1 MKKLGT
7 IIVAFF
13 TVYSAVAQPDVT
25 IEGTGSREVE
35 KAYRIAGVPQII
47 DTTIPMATVDY
58 PLLQLQFET
67 STDVNR
73 INPVSIRTQ
82 DKLVKLYNT
91 YVKLGIG
98 TELMPLGEIYF
109 DATRSRKFLYGAHLK
124 HLSSFGNIP
133 DRAPAQFD
141 RTRFGLYGAINERKY
156 TARGDVHYNNEG
168 LHYYGISDTVGL
180 SKDSIAQR
188 YSDLGFAFSYGS
200 HKKDSANLN
209 YTVGMVYNNYKSK
222 KPLDELLPEW
232 RARENYFAIETK
244 AEYLLGKEVYAGEFN
259 IRYNGYKY
267 GIVGVTGAD
276 SLDSSI
282 VRNNTVV
289 NLKPTI
295 TTTLQDNRFKAKVG
309 IDLTIDGATDKVRAH
324 IYPIAELK
332 YSMFNDIFIPYVGLR
347 GGLTQGTFK
356 GLTTENEFLLPNVHM
371 ENEHKA
377 IDFYGGFK
385 GTMSKRVSF
394 NIGANFAN
402 VKNMGMFVTDT
413 TFSLG
418 NKFDV
423 IYDTANVATIEG
435 SISYQLREKLKI
447 DAIGKF
453 HSYTLLNNSYAWNKP
468 ALEVMLR
475 GSYNLFDKFL
485 FNLDFKLE
493 QGRRALVDGPGENIT
508 LENGQYAK
516 KLDIITDANISV
528 EYRYNNRISAF
539 VQFNNIASQR
549 YQRWYETP
557 VQSFQ
562 VLGGVTFR
570 L

>member
-1 MKKLGT
+1 MRKLGT
-7 IIVAFF
+7 IIVVIF
-13 TVYSAVAQPDVT
+13 TVYTAVAQPDVI

-35 KAYRIAGVPQII
+35 KAYRITEVPQII

-67 STDVNR
+67 STEVNR
-73 INPVSIRTQ
+73 INPVSIRTKE
-82 DKLVKLYNT
+82 KLVKLYNT

-124 HLSSFGNIP
+124 HLSSFGNLP
-133 DRAPAQFD
+133 DRAPSQFD

-156 TARGDVHYNNEG
+156 SAKGDVHYNNEG
-168 LHYYGISDTVGL
+168 LHYYSISDTIVL
-180 SKDSIAQR
+180 TKDSIAQR
-188 YSDLGFAFSYGS
+188 YSDFGMDLSYSS

-209 YTVGMVYNNYKSK
+209 YTVAMIYNNYKSK
-222 KPLDELLPEW
+222 KPLDDLLPEW
-232 RARENYFAIETK
+232 RARENYFAIETG
-244 AEYLLGKEVYAGEFN
+244 AEYLHGKEVYAGEFN

-309 IDLTIDGATDKVRAH
+309 VDLTIDGATDKVRAH

-356 GLTTENEFLLPNVHM
+356 GLTTENEFLLSNVHM

-402 VKNMGMFVTDT
+402 VKNIGMFVTDT

-468 ALEVMLR
+468 ALEVILR

-485 FNLDFKLE
+485 FNVDFKLE

-508 LENGQYAK
+508 FENGQYAK

-528 EYRYNNRISAF
+528 EYRYNKRISAF
-539 VQFNNIASQR
+539 VQFNNVASQR